1 MYLLHKVY
9 NDEAGAVAVGQQA
22 KGHVESESGDG
33 RRRLQVD
40 PRGQTAEQCKVKLC
54 KKYWTKRRS
63 IYIHTRYL
71 SVSSANMRFWTKQK
85 MSQGCQESA
94 TKAIIRQADIIRKS
108 GGYPDKCVC
117 TEIQWYFLLS
127 IKKRYIKKWILYST
141 MYNVWE
147 CLIHEKCLINYV
159 INAMFT
165 WAVAENQQV
174 SSTDHYAPIIYFIKY
189 YVISW
194 RKRSLHYSIKKKKNI
209 ACTTFISKRT

>member
-1 MYLLHKVY
+1 MVFRKSNDKTKLKIFICYKGIIKIHKNDEFCYSILLYLLHKVY

-94 TKAIIRQADIIRKS
+94 TKAIIRQEDIKRKS
-108 GGYPDKCVC
+108 GGYPD
-117 TEIQWYFLLS
+117 
-127 IKKRYIKKWILYST
+127 
-141 MYNVWE
+141 
-147 CLIHEKCLINYV
+147 
-159 INAMFT
+159 
-165 WAVAENQQV
+165 
-174 SSTDHYAPIIYFIKY
+174 
-189 YVISW
+189 
-194 RKRSLHYSIKKKKNI
+194 
-209 ACTTFISKRT
+209 